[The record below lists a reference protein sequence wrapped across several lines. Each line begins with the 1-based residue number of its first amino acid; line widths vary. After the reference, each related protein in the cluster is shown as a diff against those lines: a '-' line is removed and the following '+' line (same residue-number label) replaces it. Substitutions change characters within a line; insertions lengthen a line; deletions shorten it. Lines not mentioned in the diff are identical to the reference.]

1 MLTQVFLH
9 RATHSGAKK
18 DRNFTECNSVKIAT
32 FQLWRQI
39 RMGSSFFLRANWDGA
54 DQWQL
59 FEEISSDQSLGP
71 DSPQLEPRSGQS
83 CPSCKFN
90 QMETELQVT
99 RFNKHN
105 KTLLLISSK
114 IPRTE

>member
-1 MLTQVFLH
+1 
-9 RATHSGAKK
+9 
-18 DRNFTECNSVKIAT
+18 
-32 FQLWRQI
+32 
-39 RMGSSFFLRANWDGA
+39 MGSSFFLRANWDGA

-71 DSPQLEPRSGQS
+71 DSPQLELGSGQS

-90 QMETELQVT
+90 QMETELQLT

-105 KTLLLISSK
+105 KTLPQPQILLVEFSF
-114 IPRTE
+114 PLHP

>member
-9 RATHSGAKK
+9 RASQKGQ
-18 DRNFTECNSVKIAT
+18 NFTECNSVKIAT

-71 DSPQLEPRSGQS
+71 DSPARARIRPIL
-83 CPSCKFN
+83 
-90 QMETELQVT
+90 
-99 RFNKHN
+99 
-105 KTLLLISSK
+105 SK
-114 IPRTE
+114 L